1 MPLSSFQHGTTAD
14 DYLLAHTL
22 ATIAVAKGRTSAL
35 WIVTATLDR
44 YLGQIGQPQIYGTQT
59 HRPSSTPW
67 TQEPYNRTLVPESLL
82 KVLGVDSRT
91 EQQRRVDTLNG
102 AKWSAAIA

>member
-1 MPLSSFQHGTTAD
+1 MIDNDALHTAQDFEHAAFIFQHGTAAD

-44 YLGQIGQPQIYGTQT
+44 YLGQIGSHKFMARRLTGPVNTLDT
-59 HRPSSTPW
+59 
-67 TQEPYNRTLVPESLL
+67 RTL
-82 KVLGVDSRT
+82 
-91 EQQRRVDTLNG
+91 
-102 AKWSAAIA
+102 